1 MHHCLALIPLSMEKA
16 LTELSALDHELSA
29 PLVAL
34 AIMLSGTVLH
44 LLAEH
49 TEDEGG

>member
-1 MHHCLALIPLSMEKA
+1 MEKA
-16 LTELSALDHELSA
+16 STELSALDHELSA

-34 AIMLSGTVLH
+34 VIMLSGGVLH
-44 LLAEH
+44 LLTEH